1 MTFKS
6 LLPALRSMLPS
17 FAAKSGSW
25 QQAWSRGED
34 VGGGSGGSK
43 SCPNPAARSAWVF
56 RCLQLIAGQVRSL
69 PLAFYSEGK
78 GGKQTPWTDPETLA
92 FWRAPA
98 CTASGMISLG
108 DFIELSLH
116 WINLRGQACWVL
128 DDTWLTAREKKSP
141 ILLAREDRLSPIK
154 EGDVLVGWMFT
165 DGAGAR
171 ATLLPQQ
178 VIRPRMLNP
187 FDDAAGLAPLEAARI
202 AVDADYAAG
211 VFARNVASSN
221 GDQGVYV
228 IAKGGAALSDAQR
241 EQIIAQLRQKAQLS
255 KRGEYRPA
263 FLTADVSVE
272 DPKIKTVDA
281 AFNEGRSSSRHEIFV
296 AFGVPP
302 SFSDLAVSNSIGSAS
317 DRYAFIENTCIP
329 HSVRL
334 CEAIALIER
343 MRSGRALVVE
353 QEWSK
358 HPTMAQM
365 RNERAKAAADQWKCG
380 VPWSVLNQTHD
391 LQMPEFAGWD
401 SSWLPMS
408 LERVTD
414 EGAEP
419 EPKEEPAPEMEE
431 EGDAA
436 KLLIKQQKSLAEL
449 RTLIAALP
457 VQEPCMKAKLEH
469 GGYTKIKC
477 ACANCQPETKKEEPG
492 TEARDPARVKLWEKY
507 MKARKPSEKLMHS
520 KVSRAIMA
528 ARKETLAKLTSS
540 EKALGDVRQRGVLD
554 IIFDLSGFSLN
565 MVEGTRAAHKDALDQ
580 ALFQF
585 AEEIGSTDPWKI
597 EDPKVFT
604 FLRTRENLIRDASRG
619 IWNDIKSQLEK
630 GLADGETNAQ
640 LADRVR
646 SAFNGISKE
655 RADSIA
661 NTEVGA
667 AYGFARHESM
677 QGLGIDEKEWLS
689 SGLDTVRDTHRS
701 ADGQRVP
708 VDQPFLVPTK
718 DGGEDEMMYP
728 GDSNGSAGNVI
739 NCKCVSVAVM
749 KED

>member
-1 MTFKS
+1 MNLS
-6 LLPALRSMLPS
+6 SVISSLRSLVPGL
-17 FAAKSGSW
+17 ATKSGSW
-25 QQAWSRGED
+25 QQAYARGED

-92 FWRAPA
+92 FWRTPA
-98 CTASGMISLG
+98 RTASGMISLG

-116 WINLRGQACWVL
+116 WINLRGQACWIL
-128 DDTWLTAREKKSP
+128 DDTWLTSRGTKSP

-154 EGDVLVGWMFT
+154 QGDTLLGWMFT
-165 DGAGAR
+165 DGAGTR
-171 ATLLPQQ
+171 STLLPQQ
-178 VIRPRMLNP
+178 VVRPRMLNP

-334 CEAIALIER
+334 CEAIALIEM
-343 MRSGRALVVE
+343 MRSGRALIVE

-365 RNERAKAAADQWKCG
+365 RNERAKAAAEQWKCG

-391 LQMPEFAGWD
+391 LQMPEFAGWSD
-401 SSWLPMS
+401 GWLPMS

-414 EGAEP
+414 EGAETQ
-419 EPKEEPAPEMEE
+419 PKEAPETVDE
-431 EGDAA
+431 DDTT
-436 KLLIKQQKSLAEL
+436 KLLLTQQKSFAEL

-457 VQEPCMKAKLEH
+457 VQEPC
-469 GGYTKIKC
+469 TKSAGC
-477 ACANCQPETKKEEPG
+477 ACGCQPGQEVKTGED
-492 TEARDPARVKLWEKY
+492 TERDPARVKLWEKY

-520 KVSRAIMA
+520 KVSRVIMA

-565 MVEGTRAAHKDALDQ
+565 MVEGTRAAHKDTLDQ
-580 ALFQF
+580 AVMQF
-585 AEEIGSTDPWKI
+585 AEEIGSADPWKI

-689 SGLDTVRDTHRS
+689 SGLDTVRDTHRI

-708 VDQPFLVPTK
+708 VDQPFIIPTK